1 MRGCAR
7 IQLEDTSDKLCFLF
21 YIAHGAA
28 ADDDEE
34 EYDIVMIM
42 TREQVGI
49 LRTGRS
55 DYRRNNSADPAIHAS
70 SSSSAA
76 AAAS

>member
-1 MRGCAR
+1 MHEYSLR
-7 IQLEDTSDKLCFLF
+7 IPQINFAFYFL
-21 YIAHGAA
+21 AHGAA
-28 ADDDEE
+28 ADDNAEDEN
-34 EYDIVMIM
+34 DIVMIM

-55 DYRRNNSADPAIHAS
+55 DYRRNNSADPAIPAS

-76 AAAS
+76 AAS

>member
-1 MRGCAR
+1 MQQYSLR
-7 IQLEDTSDKLCFLF
+7 IPQINFACYFL
-21 YIAHGAA
+21 AHGAA
-28 ADDDEE
+28 TDDDEE

-70 SSSSAA
+70 SSSA

>member
-1 MRGCAR
+1 MHEYSLR
-7 IQLEDTSDKLCFLF
+7 IPQINFACYFL
-21 YIAHGAA
+21 AHGAA
-28 ADDDEE
+28 ADDDEDE
-34 EYDIVMIM
+34 NDTVMIM

-70 SSSSAA
+70 SSS

>member
-1 MRGCAR
+1 MHEYSLR
-7 IQLEDTSDKLCFLF
+7 IPQINFAFCFL
-21 YIAHGAA
+21 AHGAA
-28 ADDDEE
+28 ADDEDDEN
-34 EYDIVMIM
+34 DIVMIM

-76 AAAS
+76 AAS

>member
-1 MRGCAR
+1 MHEYSLR
-7 IQLEDTSDKLCFLF
+7 IPQINFAIYFL
-21 YIAHGAA
+21 AHGAA
-28 ADDDEE
+28 AADDDDEV

-70 SSSSAA
+70 SSSSSSA